1 MKLTRKFLATLGI
14 EDDKADE
21 IIAVHVDTVNNLKD
35 ELESYKESA
44 EKLPAVQKELDE
56 LKEQTADDGKN
67 PYEVKYKAVKE
78 EFDAYK
84 AEQEKKAEIE
94 TKTAAYRALLKKSGI
109 AEKRID
115 AVLRVSPID
124 SLKLTDDGAIDGEKE
139 LMESVKKE
147 WADFIV
153 SEEVQGA
160 KTPTPPSSA
169 PAAMTKEEIMKIKD
183 AGQRQKA
190 IAENIDLFKK
200 G

>member
-35 ELESYKESA
+35 ELEGYKEKA
-44 EKLPAVQKELDE
+44 EKLPTVQKELDE
-56 LKEQTADDGKN
+56 LKEQTADDGQN
-67 PYEVKYKAVKE
+67 PYEAKYKAIKE
-78 EFDAYK
+78 EFEQFK

-94 TKTAAYRALLKKSGI
+94 TKTAAYRALLKKAGI

-115 AVLRVSPID
+115 SVLKVSSVDDLQID
-124 SLKLTDDGAIDGEKE
+124 ESGTVKGEEE
-139 LMESVKKE
+139 LMETIKKE
-147 WADFIV
+147 WSDFIV
-153 SEEVQGA
+153 SEEVQGV

-169 PAAMTKEEIMKIKD
+169 PAKMTKEDIMKIKD
-183 AGQRQKA
+183 TSERQKA
-190 IAENIDLFKK
+190 ILENIDLFKK